1 MADRTQIALALA
13 LWMIVGAAAFVV
25 YESLPAEVAGYQ
37 DFKPYHGGAL
47 ALRRGVDPYGG
58 DFAAVFAKLGDP
70 MGKLSAWE
78 RAEPQLDTPA
88 WLLFFE
94 PFTFLEPPDA
104 YRAWAAF
111 NLLCLGA
118 ALLILIRELGPS
130 GAPGWTVAAAML
142 LYPPIAIN
150 FWFAQS
156 EIVLLLI
163 FVLALAAVR
172 RQHHGVAGAIL
183 AAAALLRA
191 YPLGM
196 FGYLVARRA
205 WRACGY
211 FIGTSILGC
220 AAVVASAG
228 FAPAAS
234 FVRVAAGAL
243 LTHSSGVPAGLLKHP
258 ANLNLGAFVHLVA
271 GDRGWASAA
280 ALAIELAAAAFV
292 AAAAPGDDRYG
303 CGFALWLVV
312 ITMLSPVAWPQ
323 FLVCLVPLYVGI
335 AAARYEKRLPRR
347 VLNLAGASYLA
358 ALLMGGPL
366 GFLARGLA
374 RTSAPHLHF
383 SYFLP
388 AEAAF
393 VSLVCAYF
401 AAYFAA
407 HFESSSAAA
416 STCSQEQ
423 RGGRSDLAPSRIRPR
438 SVGR

>member
-1 MADRTQIALALA
+1 MTDRTQIALALA
-13 LWMIVGAAAFVV
+13 LWIAVGAAAVVV

-37 DFKPYHGGAL
+37 DFKPYYGGAL

-70 MGKLSAWE
+70 LGKLSAWE

-94 PFTFLEPPDA
+94 PFTFLKPPGA

-118 ALLILIRELGPS
+118 ALLILIREIGPS

-163 FVLALAAVR
+163 LVLALAAVR
-172 RQHHGVAGAIL
+172 HRHHGAAGTIL

-191 YPLGM
+191 YPLWM
-196 FGYLVARRA
+196 FGYLVARRD

-211 FIGTSILGC
+211 FIGASILGC
-220 AAVVASAG
+220 AAVVACAG
-228 FAPAAS
+228 FAPAVS
-234 FVRVAAGAL
+234 FARVAAGAL
-243 LTHSSGVPAGLLKHP
+243 LTHSSGGVPASLLKHP
-258 ANLNLGAFVHLVA
+258 ANLNLGAFVRLVA
-271 GDRGWASAA
+271 GDHRWASAA
-280 ALAIELAAAAFV
+280 ALAVELAAAAAAFV
-292 AAAAPGDDRYG
+292 AAAALGDDRHG

-335 AAARYEKRLPRR
+335 AAAWYERRLPRR
-347 VLNLAGASYLA
+347 VLNLAAASYLA

-374 RTSAPHLHF
+374 RTSGPHVHF

-401 AAYFAA
+401 AACFAV
-407 HFESSSAAA
+407 HFESSGAAA
-416 STCSQEQ
+416 
-423 RGGRSDLAPSRIRPR
+423 PMRPGAEGSAVR
-438 SVGR
+438 LRVVSN